1 MTQGKSL
8 TKASAA
14 SLLSSWRSEQRERM
28 EGSRTAERKRRRF
41 RFFVAASDKNKDR
54 RAISTTGT
62 GFGDEREL
70 RGNRP
75 CVTS

>member
-1 MTQGKSL
+1 MTQRKSL

-41 RFFVAASDKNKDR
+41 RFFVAASDKNRDR